1 MWFLPLLGLALAATP
16 PPSPGVAL
24 PQSIRATLNQEYPG
38 WKLAPVTLQIQ
49 QTFKK
54 HHANRLPSL
63 TYGDFDHDGKRDYA
77 VQIAITTPGEE
88 EQIVIV
94 FLARGDGYE
103 ENILESMG
111 LDPTVYLW
119 VANKA
124 LTETGPNA
132 QDKFVNKDV
141 LMVLGSPVGSA
152 TYAFDE
158 GKFQEIK
165 SQEDPEHPDPSIPH
179 APVAAL

>member
-1 MWFLPLLGLALAATP
+1 MWLLPFLGVLLAAP
-16 PPSPGVAL
+16 PPTPGVTL
-24 PQSIRATLNQEYPG
+24 PPAIRATLNQEYPG
-38 WKLAPVTLQIQ
+38 WKLAPVTPQIQ

-54 HHANRLPSL
+54 HPSNHFPSL

-77 VQIAITTPGEE
+77 VQIAITTPGQE

-132 QDKFVNKDV
+132 QDKWVNKDV
-141 LMVLGSPVGSA
+141 LMVLGNPVSES

-158 GKFQEIK
+158 GKFQEMK
-165 SQEDPEHPDPSIPH
+165 AQ
-179 APVAAL
+179 